1 MSAVMAFRSFR
12 AKSIKCKV
20 TSFGLIAMWC
30 GYKKNGIQKAVVIY
44 RKGSQVLPLP
54 F

>member
-1 MSAVMAFRSFR
+1 MSAVIAFRSFR
-12 AKSIKCKV
+12 AKGIKCKV
-20 TSFGLIAMWC
+20 TSFGLIAMWG

-44 RKGSQVLPLP
+44 RKSSQVLPLP